1 MRATED
7 ELSAL
12 HRIVAESLSKRIGS
26 DDATASDISNAI
38 KFLKD
43 NNISCTPGASS
54 ALDELKRQL
63 EAGAGKPV
71 DPATEIDEQT
81 LEDAMNK
88 LNGEVG

>member
-12 HRIVAESLSKRIGS
+12 HRIVAEALSKRIGS

-63 EAGAGKPV
+63 EAGTGKPV
-71 DPATEIDEQT
+71 NAVDEVDEKD
-81 LEDAMNK
+81 LEDAMNR